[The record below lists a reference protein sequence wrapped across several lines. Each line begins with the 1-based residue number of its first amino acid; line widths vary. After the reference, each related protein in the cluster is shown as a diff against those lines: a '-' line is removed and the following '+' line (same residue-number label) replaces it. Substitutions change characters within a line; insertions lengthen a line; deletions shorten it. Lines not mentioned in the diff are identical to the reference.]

1 MFINS
6 RAEKV
11 VVYLLQWNVH
21 SSENGKK
28 TRTTLKIWFNLTNII
43 LGEIIQTQKRIHFIK
58 FEKNKSYLCCF
69 KSGISY
75 LHREI
80 SDCKWLQWGFG
91 SADNVLCLDLSEK
104 SLASL
109 QKYYQS
115 NTVNERIYTT
125 TVFSRI
131 HLLTQWCEGHMWG
144 LPPQIHMPPSELKK
158 AWVKKSFLN
167 NNPGWKSSSLT
178 VLLRLVWR
186 GPQLLLS
193 VGSFLPIVIGN

>member
-1 MFINS
+1 MYM
-6 RAEKV
+6 KV
-11 VVYLLQWNVH
+11 SSKHFYCGIILKRLQTRKNPTC
-21 SSENGKK
+21 SSTVERKKLQYIYYNEMYIAVRMEKK

-91 SADNVLCLDLSEK
+91 GADNVLCLDLSEK

-109 QKYYQS
+109 QKCYQS

-131 HLLTQWCEGHMWG
+131 HLLTQ
-144 LPPQIHMPPSELKK
+144 
-158 AWVKKSFLN
+158 
-167 NNPGWKSSSLT
+167 
-178 VLLRLVWR
+178 
-186 GPQLLLS
+186 
-193 VGSFLPIVIGN
+193 